1 MHILILFD
9 VKKGVNIL
17 RYYPFDGRTYKQ
29 RNKNKMFT
37 LNQAPPAETPQPPVP
52 PQPPAITQPKLD
64 TGNLSVSVFTAS
76 GALPVPDAL
85 VTVYTNDES
94 GVENEI
100 ERHVTD
106 ANGQVPLITLPVIYD
121 PLNPLESSEYFFT
134 TYNLRVQAINYYT
147 VNIIDLRIFPNTT
160 TSYQIDMIPAAIGPV
175 KGPDTTIVIPPSPV
189 DISND

>member
-85 VTVYTNDES
+85 VTVYT
-94 GVENEI
+94 
-100 ERHVTD
+100 R
-106 ANGQVPLITLPVIYD
+106 L
-121 PLNPLESSEYFFT
+121 F
-134 TYNLRVQAINYYT
+134 
-147 VNIIDLRIFPNTT
+147 
-160 TSYQIDMIPAAIGPV
+160 
-175 KGPDTTIVIPPSPV
+175 DTP
-189 DISND
+189 